1 MRDFVVDLAQ
11 LPIELPPELLANGGT
26 ITIQKRKVSV
36 TKTADPNA
44 AHSKSIR
51 NSISSPPLSP
61 IADKPEPSHIIERR
75 SSKVCRRNYSIEE

>member
-1 MRDFVVDLAQ
+1 MAN

-44 AHSKSIR
+44 AHLKSSSTGK

-61 IADKPEPSHIIERR
+61 IADVPGPSHINERLN
-75 SSKVCRRNYSIEE
+75 SKV